1 LALKKLLSLF
11 LPFILVLF
19 LISGCN
25 TEEGFH
31 VEPVEFPRDLGQAV
45 NNLGDIIWIY
55 KFDHFEGDNLQIVLE
70 YYEHGELENFHRVL
84 DIDSP
89 RKGHIAV
96 NKIGDTWQIG
106 ATYNKQET
114 EEKGGIRKPVE
125 TYIPEF
131 TGISVIEIHERI
143 EIENDNNVI
152 VNNPANLSL
161 RSGDREP
168 PFRKFRATFRFLS
181 QPEVFHV
188 KCIYALTKIVR
199 TTEDLLS

>member
-1 LALKKLLSLF
+1 MALKKLLSLF

-131 TGISVIEIHERI
+131 SGTSVIEINERTV
-143 EIENDNNVI
+143 IENDNNVI
-152 VNNPANLSL
+152 AGRILSNGGEMVSVPDVNEEA
-161 RSGDREP
+161 DRKKLIEENDYVYLIRI
-168 PFRKFRATFRFLS
+168 RK
-181 QPEVFHV
+181 
-188 KCIYALTKIVR
+188 
-199 TTEDLLS
+199 

>member
-1 LALKKLLSLF
+1 MALKKLLSLF

-19 LISGCN
+19 LIPGCN
-25 TEEGFH
+25 TERGFH
-31 VEPVEFPRDLGQAV
+31 VEPVEFPSELGQAV

-70 YYEHGELENFHRVL
+70 YYDHGELENFHRVL

-131 TGISVIEIHERI
+131 TGISVIEIHERT
-143 EIENDNNVI
+143 EIENDNNVMAGKILSNGGEI
-152 VNNPANLSL
+152 VSVPDVNEEA
-161 RSGDREP
+161 DRKKLIEENDYVYLIRI
-168 PFRKFRATFRFLS
+168 RK
-181 QPEVFHV
+181 
-188 KCIYALTKIVR
+188 
-199 TTEDLLS
+199 

>member
-1 LALKKLLSLF
+1 MALIRILLLF
-11 LPFILVLF
+11 LSFILVLF
-19 LISGCN
+19 LIPGCK

-31 VEPVEFPRDLGQAV
+31 VEPVEFTSELGQAV

-70 YYEHGELENFHRVL
+70 YYEHGELENSHRVL

-89 RKGHIAV
+89 RKGHISV

-131 TGISVIEIHERI
+131 SGTSVIEINERTV
-143 EIENDNNVI
+143 IENDNNVI
-152 VNNPANLSL
+152 AGRILSNGGEMVSVPDVNEET
-161 RSGDREP
+161 DRKKLIEENDYVYLIRI
-168 PFRKFRATFRFLS
+168 RK
-181 QPEVFHV
+181 
-188 KCIYALTKIVR
+188 
-199 TTEDLLS
+199 

>member
-1 LALKKLLSLF
+1 MALKKLLSLF

-152 VNNPANLSL
+152 AGKILSNGGEIVSAPDVNEEA
-161 RSGDREP
+161 G
-168 PFRKFRATFRFLS
+168 RKKLIEENDYVYLIRIR
-181 QPEVFHV
+181 
-188 KCIYALTKIVR
+188 K
-199 TTEDLLS
+199 